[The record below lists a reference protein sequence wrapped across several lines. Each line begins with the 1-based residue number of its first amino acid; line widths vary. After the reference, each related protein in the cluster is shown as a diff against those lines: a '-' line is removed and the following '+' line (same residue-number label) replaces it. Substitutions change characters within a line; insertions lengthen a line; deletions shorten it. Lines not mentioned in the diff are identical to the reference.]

1 MSERK
6 GCSASLAGFPPRPL
20 PPPAASRAASRP
32 STGRPWRE
40 TARDSERRRCRS
52 DCSGRH
58 RRSPRC
64 RLPLRK
70 EQRRDRT
77 GYRHPQRAL
86 QNPRSPPGR
95 AGPNRAAPGRAAR
108 QRGTPPARNELPF
121 HQRGL
126 PGPHAIPSAD
136 QIRITTSLK
145 SQRGSVWTKN
155 KSIFE
160 YWEIEVTFRVTG
172 RGRIGADG
180 LAIWFTEEQGLEGP
194 VFGAADKWNGVG
206 IFFDSFDNDG
216 KKNNPGVIV
225 VGNNGKLLYD
235 HQNDGS
241 TQALASCQRDFRNKP
256 YPVRAKITYYQKTLT
271 VLINN
276 GFTPDKDDYEF
287 CAKVEDMVL
296 PSQGYFGISAAT
308 GGLADDHDVLS
319 FLTFQL
325 TEPGKEVP
333 TPDAEI
339 PQKDKEKYQE
349 EFEHFQQELDKKKEE
364 FQKEHPDVQGQPADG
379 FFETVSDRELR
390 QIFEGQNRIH
400 LEIKQ
405 LNRQLDMIL
414 DEQRRYVSAV
424 TDEIAKRGA
433 GVPDHQ
439 GQISQQEIDTVVK
452 TQEEV
457 LRQVNEMRS
466 SVADML
472 RLVSGAQHPGSAAG
486 VYETTQHFNDIK
498 EHLHVVKRD
507 IEHLVQRNMPSN
519 EKSKC
524 PDLPPFPSCLSTM
537 HFFIFVAVQTVLF
550 IGYIMYRS
558 QQEAAA
564 KKFF

>member
-1 MSERK
+1 MAARAQR
-6 GCSASLAGFPPRPL
+6 GGLAAALLAGSLLAFGSLPL
-20 PPPAASRAASRP
+20 ALGQGAEGSAAALP
-32 STGRPWRE
+32 
-40 TARDSERRRCRS
+40 
-52 DCSGRH
+52 H
-58 RRSPRC
+58 RRFEYKFSF
-64 RLPLRK
+64 K
-70 EQRRDRT
+70 
-77 GYRHPQRAL
+77 
-86 QNPRSPPGR
+86 
-95 AGPNRAAPGRAAR
+95 
-108 QRGTPPARNELPF
+108 
-121 HQRGL
+121 
-126 PGPHAIPSAD
+126 GPHLVQADGTVPFWVHTGNAIPSAD

-145 SQRGSVWTKN
+145 SQRGSVWTKT

-160 YWEIEVTFRVTG
+160 YWEVEVTFRVTG

-256 YPVRAKITYYQKTLT
+256 YPVRVKITYYQKTLT

-276 GFTPDKDDYEF
+276 GFTPDKEDYEF

-364 FQKEHPDVQGQPADG
+364 FQKEHPDNTCAFFLSADDL
-379 FFETVSDRELR
+379 FETVSDRELR

-433 GVPDHQ
+433 GFPGQQ
-439 GQISQQEIDTVVK
+439 GQMFCYLSCF
-452 TQEEV
+452 
-457 LRQVNEMRS
+457 RN
-466 SVADML
+466 SVADTL
-472 RLVSGAQHPGSAAG
+472 RLISGSQHPASAAG

-507 IEHLVQRNMPSN
+507 IEHLVQRNMPSS
-519 EKSKC
+519 EKTKC
-524 PDLPPFPSCLSTM
+524 PDFPPFPSCLSTM

-550 IGYIMYRS
+550 IGYIMYR
-558 QQEAAA
+558 
-564 KKFF
+564 